1 MSRNTDSHTRVI
13 ACGNPLM
20 GNDGAGIAVLN
31 LLHENNPDI
40 DAVDGGVGGLGL
52 IPLMEECT
60 KVVIVD
66 AMVGIGNRI
75 GDLRIFRQPPPAR
88 GGTLALHEI
97 DLGDVIGIA
106 RELGIPA
113 EVVTVGIEVGSV
125 EEYSDRLD
133 PAVEEGV
140 RAAYASVLREIT
152 E

>member
-1 MSRNTDSHTRVI
+1 MNTATDPHKRVI
-13 ACGNPLM
+13 ACGNPFM

-40 DAVDGGVGGLGL
+40 DAVDAGVGGLGL

-60 KVVIVD
+60 KVVVVD

-75 GDLRIFRQPPPAR
+75 GDVRIFRGNPPAR

-97 DLGDVIGIA
+97 DLGDVIAVA
-106 RELGIPA
+106 RELGIPT

-140 RAAYASVLREIT
+140 RAAYACVLREMK